1 MCVEILGLTA
11 DQLLILAG
19 IGLVLFVIL
28 ILLKFV
34 LKLTVNFIKL
44 GCLGVLVILL
54 IAFIAL
60 WTLPG

>member
-1 MCVEILGLTA
+1 MEILGLTA